1 MATRCVSRILTTV
14 TAVVLTAV
22 AAAADP
28 PEKGKSRADEF
39 RDFAKRAI
47 TTYTIRPTSG
57 DRPLTLQPEPILRW
71 SNPVVGEIYGDV
83 FVWTSQGRPEVVGSL
98 HKWYSP
104 NHHSAIEF
112 VSLSTARVVAERG
125 GREIWAPSRP
135 GIEMKAIPEA
145 PIPASM
151 PAQRLRQ
158 MRELAKDFTGREEL
172 YEETERDM
180 RLLSQPLY
188 RYEGIEAPLIDG
200 RLFAFVQGTDPETLL
215 LIEARRVDGKARWEY
230 GLARLNHVAM
240 RVNHKGRPAWS
251 APLLPWAVV
260 QDRQQPYSTLGVD
273 D

>member
-1 MATRCVSRILTTV
+1 MPARRVLQVLTTV
-14 TAVVLTAV
+14 APTIVMAGLVR
-22 AAAADP
+22 ADP
-28 PEKGKSRADEF
+28 QAEGKSRADEF
-39 RDFAKRAI
+39 RDFAKQAI
-47 TTYTIRPTSG
+47 ATYTVRPAAG

-71 SNPVVGEIYGDV
+71 SNPIVGEIYGDV
-83 FVWTSQGRPEVVGSL
+83 FIWTSKGRPEVVGSL

-112 VSLSTARVVAERG
+112 VSLSTGRVVVERG
-125 GREIWAPSRP
+125 GQEIWAPSRS

-145 PIPASM
+145 PAPATA

-172 YEETERDM
+172 YEETEREM

-188 RYEGIEAPLIDG
+188 RHAESQEPLIDG
-200 RLFAFVQGTDPETLL
+200 GLFAFVQGTDPETLL
-215 LIEARRVDGKARWEY
+215 LIEARRVDGQPRWEY

-240 RVNHKGRPAWS
+240 RVSHRGRPVWS

-260 QDRQQPYSTLGVD
+260 QDRRQPYSTLGVSD
-273 D
+273 